1 MISEIPQHRS
11 IFMIND
17 RSHNQLQ
24 QSRQNES
31 VSFGGRYQSSN
42 NNNNNQ
48 QHQQRTPAIFN
59 NESFRNFERNSSAF
73 QGQNSS
79 SAGGMNRPASPGGAS
94 KVSTVLRHIHVIL
107 RSYFAS
113 LS

>member
-11 IFMIND
+11 IFVIND
-17 RSHNQLQ
+17 RSQNQLQ

-42 NNNNNQ
+42 NNNNQ
-48 QHQQRTPAIFN
+48 QHQQQHQRTPAIFN

-73 QGQNSS
+73 QGQNLSS
-79 SAGGMNRPASPGGAS
+79 TGGMNRPASPGGAS
-94 KVSTVLRHIHVIL
+94 KVSTFCVTWTLFDFRNL
-107 RSYFAS
+107 
-113 LS
+113 L